1 MFAPGAKL
9 VVREGNKTYTERV
22 SKKRKKIGC
31 AKKRKKKRKKE
42 GEQKEREAKNREGE
56 HISLEYAPR
65 QARMLSYI
73 LRLKCSFLF
82 G

>member
-1 MFAPGAKL
+1 MNSCDQMK
-9 VVREGNKTYTERV
+9 VNIKMRVKKSEGEKN
-22 SKKRKKIGC
+22 
-31 AKKRKKKRKKE
+31 E